1 MLSINNSNQVKSIF
15 SKVSETNEFE
25 VMFNNFRSDNKLSI
39 IKYMNLLNFAKYRS
53 LEEKLEFVTSTSLDI
68 GYGYSQ
74 NNVYR
79 VSIDGLDRINNF
91 LNLIHQRK
99 NHVIFNILASQFYKS
114 EGFTFINKV
123 KDPKNIYPME
133 LLSIPGS

>member
-25 VMFNNFRSDNKLSI
+25 VMFNNFRQDNKLSI

-53 LEEKLEFVTSTSLDI
+53 LEEKLKLETITTLDI
-68 GYGYSQ
+68 SYSQ
-74 NNVYR
+74 SNNNVYR
-79 VSIDGLDRINNF
+79 VSIEGLDRINNF
-91 LNLIHQRK
+91 LNLVHQRK
-99 NHVIFNILASQFYKS
+99 NHVIFNILASQFYNS

-123 KDPKNIYPME
+123 KDVKNIYDFDD
-133 LLSIPGS
+133 SCFR